1 MIHEG
6 ADARKIDEKYL
17 TGQIRKGSWKVEE
30 NRMIK
35 KQNALLQKVIATF
48 GKVSGALSMWR
59 ECLNDIRRKQRSNS
73 HDGSND
79 YTDRGTAEYHGRDA
93 SGDTGKGRE
102 ADVLSGAGRTIAAIR
117 ERIVIAATNLTGYR
131 RTVDASG
138 RKDRPDT
145 ETHR

>member
-1 MIHEG
+1 M
-6 ADARKIDEKYL
+6 
-17 TGQIRKGSWKVEE
+17 KGSWKVEE
-30 NRMIK
+30 NQMIK

-102 ADVLSGAGRTIAAIR
+102 EMCIR
-117 ERIVIAATNLTGYR
+117 DRIVAIVFIMFALNHPEKSFPWNNTITWLLYGCLLYTSR
-131 RTVDASG
+131 CV
-138 RKDRPDT
+138 
-145 ETHR
+145 